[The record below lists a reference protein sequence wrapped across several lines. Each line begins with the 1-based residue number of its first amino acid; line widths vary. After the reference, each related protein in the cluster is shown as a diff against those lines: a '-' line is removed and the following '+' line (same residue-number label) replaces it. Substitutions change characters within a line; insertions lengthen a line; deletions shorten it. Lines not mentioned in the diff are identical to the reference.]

1 MESSEAVEYIPIGY
15 TYNFIGNTSGVKILK
30 HISNGGFAQVYQVSY
45 GFDNKIACLKRVIV
59 KNKQAL
65 NILRAEV
72 DCMRILKDNS
82 AHIVT
87 YIDSNASRFD
97 SHGKYE
103 VLVLM
108 ELCENGSLIDY
119 MNTRLTNRF
128 SENEI
133 LNIFDQTCRGIY
145 AMHRLQPPLLHRDIK
160 IENILINRDFHFK
173 LCDFGSVCGII
184 RPPKNL
190 EELNYAKNDLLAN
203 TTAQYRPPEILQIAI
218 NNQINIRIDEKSD
231 IWALG
236 VYLYKLCYYTTP
248 FEFNNS
254 GNNGILSGLVK
265 FPDFPKYS
273 NNMQTLIFWCLQVDP
288 KKRPN
293 ICELLEQVCTFEKK
307 ACSLENFYKKRAA
320 ISQLEL
326 QKKHQT
332 QRELLEQEQLKN
344 LQAFKEQQAKSMAE
358 FSESGGKRTPLSTIG
373 KDIAAT
379 HLSKTKSLPSVT
391 SSAVVDFDHELS
403 QNKSGLAM
411 NKEKNVS
418 EQNIDPFSDLVTL
431 AKLQKHSYK
440 STLNFDTITGD
451 NSSSVKTAS
460 TSSNSTKNNRSFKK
474 SNTSPSFESEK
485 TGDSIEQRMK
495 NLMMSD
501 VSTGK
506 SATGYGKYTAASEKA
521 QSTDLA
527 SIPKP
532 QPGATPPA
540 RPPRTTKT
548 KMEPP
553 TKPTKPEVLR
563 APPKPKK
570 PHALKAEKLIETD
583 IEKFDKKFPN
593 IV

>member
-1 MESSEAVEYIPIGY
+1 
-15 TYNFIGNTSGVKILK
+15 
-30 HISNGGFAQVYQVSY
+30 
-45 GFDNKIACLKRVIV
+45 
-59 KNKQAL
+59 
-65 NILRAEV
+65 
-72 DCMRILKDNS
+72 
-82 AHIVT
+82 
-87 YIDSNASRFD
+87 
-97 SHGKYE
+97 
-103 VLVLM
+103 
-108 ELCENGSLIDY
+108 
-119 MNTRLTNRF
+119 MN
-128 SENEI
+128 
-133 LNIFDQTCRGIY
+133 
-145 AMHRLQPPLLHRDIK
+145 
-160 IENILINRDFHFK
+160 
-173 LCDFGSVCGII
+173 
-184 RPPKNL
+184 
-190 EELNYAKNDLLAN
+190 
-203 TTAQYRPPEILQIAI
+203 
-218 NNQINIRIDEKSD
+218 
-231 IWALG
+231 
-236 VYLYKLCYYTTP
+236 
-248 FEFNNS
+248 
-254 GNNGILSGLVK
+254 
-265 FPDFPKYS
+265 
-273 NNMQTLIFWCLQVDP
+273 
-288 KKRPN
+288 
-293 ICELLEQVCTFEKK
+293 
-307 ACSLENFYKKRAA
+307 
-320 ISQLEL
+320 
-326 QKKHQT
+326 
-332 QRELLEQEQLKN
+332 
-344 LQAFKEQQAKSMAE
+344 
-358 FSESGGKRTPLSTIG
+358 
-373 KDIAAT
+373 
-379 HLSKTKSLPSVT
+379 
-391 SSAVVDFDHELS
+391 
-403 QNKSGLAM
+403 
-411 NKEKNVS
+411 
-418 EQNIDPFSDLVTL
+418 LVTL

>member
-1 MESSEAVEYIPIGY
+1 MESSDSVEYLPIGY

-45 GFDNKIACLKRVIV
+45 GFENKIACLKRVIV

-97 SHGKYE
+97 SNGKYE

-128 SENEI
+128 TEI
-133 LNIFDQTCRGIY
+133 EVLNIFDQTCRGIY

-190 EELNYAKNDLLAN
+190 EELNYAKNDLLSN
-203 TTAQYRPPEILQIAI
+203 TTAQYRPPEILQVAI

-254 GNNGILSGLVK
+254 GNNGILTGLVK

-273 NNMQTLIFWCLQVDP
+273 NNMQTLISWCLQVDP

-307 ACSLENFYKKRAA
+307 PCTLENFYKKRAA

-332 QRELLEQEQLKN
+332 QRELLEQEQLKK

-358 FSESGGKRTPLSTIG
+358 LSKNSGRRTPESIPD
-373 KDIAAT
+373 KDTAT
-379 HLSKTKSLPSVT
+379 PSLKNPKSLPSVT
-391 SSAVVDFDHELS
+391 TSSVVDYNHKLFE
-403 QNKSGLAM
+403 NKSGLLEDREE
-411 NKEKNVS
+411 NKSKET
-418 EQNIDPFSDLVTL
+418 IDPFSDLVTL
-431 AKLQKHSYK
+431 AKLEKHSYK
-440 STLNFDTITGD
+440 STLNFDTNTGE
-451 NSSSVKTAS
+451 NSSSVKTVSA
-460 TSSNSTKNNRSFKK
+460 SSNSTKNNKNFRK
-474 SNTSPSFESEK
+474 SNTSPNFDGDK
-485 TGDSIEQRMK
+485 TSDSIEQRMK
-495 NLMMSD
+495 NLMISD
-501 VSTGK
+501 VAIGK
-506 SATGYGKYTAASEKA
+506 SATGYGKYTPVSEKA

-532 QPGATPPA
+532 QPGSTPPA
-540 RPPRTTKT
+540 RPPRNSK
-548 KMEPP
+548 KKVEPP
-553 TKPTKPEVLR
+553 TKPNKPEAIR
-563 APPKPKK
+563 APPIPKK
-570 PHALKAEKLIETD
+570 PQALKAEKLIETD
-583 IEKFDKKFPN
+583 IEKFDKKYPN

>member
-1 MESSEAVEYIPIGY
+1 MESSDTVDYIPIGY
-15 TYNFIGNTSGVKILK
+15 TYNFIGNTSGVKIIK
-30 HISNGGFAQVYQVSY
+30 HISNGGFAQVYKVSY
-45 GFDNKIACLKRVIV
+45 GINNTIGCLKRVIV

-97 SHGKYE
+97 SNGQYE

-128 SENEI
+128 TENEV

-190 EELNYAKNDLLAN
+190 EELNYAKNDLLSN
-203 TTAQYRPPEILQIAI
+203 TTAQYRPPEILQVAI

-236 VYLYKLCYYTTP
+236 VYLYKLCFYTTP

-254 GNNGILSGLVK
+254 GNNGILNGLVK
-265 FPDFPKYS
+265 FPDFPRYS
-273 NNMQTLIFWCLQVDP
+273 NNMKTLISWCLQVDP
-288 KKRPN
+288 KKRPD
-293 ICELLEQVCTFEKK
+293 ICELLEQVCKFENKP
-307 ACSLENFYKKRAA
+307 CSLENFYKKRAA
-320 ISQLEL
+320 MAQQDL

-332 QRELLEQEQLKN
+332 QRELLNQEQLKQ

-358 FSESGGKRTPLSTIG
+358 ITKKNAQRTMSPTINNT
-373 KDIAAT
+373 ITAAG
-379 HLSKTKSLPSVT
+379 LAKTKSLPSVT
-391 SSAVVDFDHELS
+391 STAVFDFDQKDQEAAKKKEVSEEVVD
-403 QNKSGLAM
+403 
-411 NKEKNVS
+411 
-418 EQNIDPFSDLVTL
+418 PFTDLVTL
-431 AKLQKHSYK
+431 AKLEKHSYK
-440 STLNFDTITGD
+440 STLNFDADVTGD
-451 NSSSVKTAS
+451 KIPSVKS
-460 TSSNSTKNNRSFKK
+460 GSISSDSTKQSKQFHKAKTLPSFK
-474 SNTSPSFESEK
+474 SEP
-485 TGDSIEQRMK
+485 TGGSIEERMK
-495 NLMMSD
+495 NLMKSD
-501 VSTGK
+501 VTVEK
-506 SATGYGKYTAASEKA
+506 SATGYGKYTPFSLNK
-521 QSTDLA
+521 SDSA
-527 SIPKP
+527 SIPNRLNKP
-532 QPGATPPA
+532 AVSTPPS
-540 RPPRTTKT
+540 RPPRPSASK
-548 KMEPP
+548 KKEPP
-553 TKPTKPEVLR
+553 AKPVKPKEIQ

-570 PHALKAEKLIETD
+570 PNALKAEKLIEID
-583 IEKFDKKFPN
+583 IEKFDKKYPN